1 MNAKVIFLDLFQHMK
16 WADLQVWNK
25 IKQSEKLM
33 NDEKCT
39 DLIFHIHLVQNMFL
53 NVWLN
58 DNLQIDRKNRSL
70 ESAEKSALMFYE
82 RLKKFIKNFDNV
94 NLEEEKILP
103 WAVMLKKVLGADPR
117 NTLMH
122 ETINQAVQHSTYHR
136 AQINKRI
143 RELDENPPFT
153 DFIYWA
159 WINKPIVEF
168 KL

>member
-1 MNAKVIFLDLFQHMK
+1 MNAQVIFLDLFEHMK
-16 WADLQVWNK
+16 WADLQIWKK
-25 IKQSEKLM
+25 IKSSSNIQC
-33 NDEKCT
+33 DEKCI

-58 DNLQIDRKNRSL
+58 DDSPIDRKTQTIEKAEELAFNFYGRLNAFTDKLNEVDL
-70 ESAEKSALMFYE
+70 EQ
-82 RLKKFIKNFDNV
+82 
-94 NLEEEKILP
+94 EKILP
-103 WAVMLKKVLGADPR
+103 WSAMLKRVIESDPR
-117 NTLMH
+117 KTLLH

-143 RELDENPPFT
+143 REIDEDPVMS